1 MGSCFFCKRKKEF
14 CPYSGIGMIT
24 DEKDNVFGGGSDLRW
39 ELGSGTGSGIN
50 SPSLRTRWFQ
60 VALPKE
66 RAANSGEPV
75 DDAGVPR
82 TLHRPTHIA
91 PFADRCC
98 VGATDSWEL
107 ADVMG
112 SRVHQPHPTHIM
124 PTVTR
129 HGVGA
134 ANSLKSAVGHGS
146 ATHQSEGMLVAL
158 RHSPSPLKGEPPKP
172 THTGPI
178 VSLPRMGAADSVK
191 A

>member
-1 MGSCFFCKRKKEF
+1 
-14 CPYSGIGMIT
+14 MIT

-98 VGATDSWEL
+98 VGATDSWEF
-107 ADVMG
+107 AD
-112 SRVHQPHPTHIM
+112 
-124 PTVTR
+124 
-129 HGVGA
+129 
-134 ANSLKSAVGHGS
+134 GHGS

-172 THTGPI
+172 THTGSI
-178 VSLPRMGAADSVK
+178 VSPPRMGATDSVK